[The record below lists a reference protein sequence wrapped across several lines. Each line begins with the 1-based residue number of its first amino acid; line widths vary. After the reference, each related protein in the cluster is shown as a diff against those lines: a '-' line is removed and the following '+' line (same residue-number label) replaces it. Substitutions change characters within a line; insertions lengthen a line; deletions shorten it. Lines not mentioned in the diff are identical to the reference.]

1 LQREIASPAR
11 AAALAAIPP
20 NEEAT
25 SAALDLRRRMVHL
38 FRELGA
44 AHHQIGKFY
53 PFREAQEGTPSWEL
67 LREIKGLLDPQGRM
81 NPGAL
86 GLG

>member
-1 LQREIASPAR
+1 
-11 AAALAAIPP
+11 
-20 NEEAT
+20 
-25 SAALDLRRRMVHL
+25 MVHL

-53 PFREAQEGTPSWEL
+53 PFREALEGTPSGEL
-67 LREIKGLLDPQGRM
+67 LRELKGLLDPQGSM